1 MDITLLELHLHD
13 AEFNAPF
20 ASQSADGDGEPAA
33 AEPETDDDGASGRSP
48 GPLFGLLAVAGLA
61 IAVRYLRGRET
72 HQSTLEEVEA

>member
-20 ASQSADGDGEPAA
+20 SNRSANGDAESS
-33 AEPETDDDGASGRSP
+33 AEPDPADDAEGSRSP
-48 GPLFGLLAVAGLA
+48 GPLFGLLALAGLA

-72 HQSTLEEVEA
+72 HQSTLDEVEA